1 MESNSVCNLTS
12 DWQNQATAQQESDSF
27 IMSMITDQ
35 IGQHRV
41 LLSLNHKNWNFCE
54 KKNSQVVKESENLH

>member
-1 MESNSVCNLTS
+1 MESNPVCNLTS
-12 DWQNQATAQQESDSF
+12 DWQNQATVQQESDSF

-41 LLSLNHKNWNFCE
+41 LLPINHKNWNFCE
-54 KKNSQVVKESENLH
+54 KKNRQVVKESENLD